1 MEETIGQ
8 ASLRDAAIRTGIAVD
23 KMLALTGQTPVLQI
37 ANIVLP
43 TAEKERERRER
54 HVKIGR
60 DSTKAYGVARA
71 ERVAKFFGQSNC
83 VILCTRLRRGG
94 QCDRDTPARGR
105 VQRVVEFA
113 FLVTPRRIHRTAFR
127 PARRMN
133 ALTIPAMCVN
143 NPEASPSLSAGRRS
157 RRPDLCRRQGT
168 RHVRQRPR

>member
-1 MEETIGQ
+1 MEETIGK

-105 VQRVVEFA
+105 VQ
-113 FLVTPRRIHRTAFR
+113 TG
-127 PARRMN
+127 
-133 ALTIPAMCVN
+133 
-143 NPEASPSLSAGRRS
+143 LSA
-157 RRPDLCRRQGT
+157 
-168 RHVRQRPR
+168 